1 MAWHRSY
8 KEKPARDRTI
18 PCLALFFF
26 LLLTAPFP
34 APTAGAVARQPA
46 NPYPAKEKP
55 KTPPAR
61 KISFDYRMQA
71 DGHNEFLILG
81 DTPIKNY
88 KTLLLTNPSRLVLDI
103 PGVNLQG
110 NTGELPVNGPELSRI
125 RIARYPDKIRFVFDL
140 VEGKEVRSQVLEQKK
155 GLKVLLSLPPE
166 QTPPGTAATTGA
178 RISSQKTPSP
188 SSSRQLQPLPPS
200 DLERLFGSQRVSV
213 VFHKTPIR
221 EFAQYL
227 SEKSGHRIEVSPD
240 LVLSVSLRF
249 SEVPLHT
256 LVNAAAGT
264 IGFVLRQDNERIILH
279 PTDSPPPAAGPKKGE
294 AS

>member
-1 MAWHRSY
+1 MACHRSY
-8 KEKPARDRTI
+8 QEKSARHRTI

-46 NPYPAKEKP
+46 NPRPAQEKP
-55 KTPPAR
+55 KPAPSR
-61 KISFDYRMQA
+61 EISFDYRMQA

-81 DTPIKNY
+81 DGPIKNY
-88 KTLLLTNPSRLVLDI
+88 KTLLLANPPRLMLDI

-110 NTGELPVNGPELSRI
+110 NTVALPVNGPELSRI
-125 RIARYPDKIRFVFDL
+125 RIARYPDKVRFVFDL
-140 VEGKEVRSQVLEQKK
+140 AEGKEVRSQVLEEKK
-155 GLKVLLSLPPE
+155 GLKVLLSLSPK
-166 QTPPGTAATTGA
+166 QTPPGTMATAGA
-178 RISSQKTPSP
+178 QGSLQKTTAP
-188 SSSRQLQPLPPS
+188 SSSRQLQTLTPS
-200 DLERLFGSQRVSV
+200 DLERLFGTQRVSV

-227 SEKSGHRIEVSPD
+227 SEKSGRRIEVSPD

-249 SEVPLHT
+249 TEVPLHT

-264 IGFVLRQDNERIILH
+264 IGFVVRQDGERIVLH
-279 PTDSPPPAAGPKKGE
+279 PADPAPPASGE
-294 AS
+294 NKRDNS

>member
-1 MAWHRSY
+1 MACHRSY
-8 KEKPARDRTI
+8 QGKSTRNRTI

-34 APTAGAVARQPA
+34 VPTAGAVTRQPV
-46 NPYPAKEKP
+46 NPRPAKEKP
-55 KTPPAR
+55 KTAPNR
-61 KISFDYRMQA
+61 EISFDYRMQA

-81 DTPIKNY
+81 DGPIKKY
-88 KTLLLTNPSRLVLDI
+88 KTLLLANPPRLMLDI

-110 NTGELPVNGPELSRI
+110 NTAELPVNGPELSRI
-125 RIARYPDKIRFVFDL
+125 RIARYPDKVRFVFDL
-140 VEGKEVRSQVLEQKK
+140 AEGKEVRSQVLEEKK

-166 QTPPGTAATTGA
+166 QTPSGTAATPGA
-178 RISSQKTPSP
+178 QVSSPETPAP
-188 SSSRQLQPLPPS
+188 SSSRQLRTLAPS
-200 DLERLFGSQRVSV
+200 DLERLFGSRRVSV
-213 VFHKTPIR
+213 IFHKTPIR

-227 SEKSGHRIEVSPD
+227 SEKSGRRIEVSPD

-249 SEVPLHT
+249 AEVPLHT

-264 IGFVLRQDNERIILH
+264 IGFVLRQDNERLILQ
-279 PTDSPPPAAGPKKGE
+279 PAEPLPPAAGQKKGE